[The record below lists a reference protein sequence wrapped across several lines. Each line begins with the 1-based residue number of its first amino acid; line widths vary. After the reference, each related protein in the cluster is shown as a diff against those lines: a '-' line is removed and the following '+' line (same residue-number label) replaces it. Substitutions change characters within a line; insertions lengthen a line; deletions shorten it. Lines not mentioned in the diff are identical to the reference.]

1 MSFLDRYISMISKK
15 NIGGEE
21 MLNLHELVTC
31 IELDKTPSLIEEC
44 IIMPYYIDQK
54 GRYELYQYEFRV
66 ESMNKETFEE
76 YILRIT
82 GKKKIDDVADNIIRI
97 RQICYAKLDRNNQN
111 DILKKIKDY
120 FYFLI
125 NSEDVQ
131 KEIVDIFG
139 EFNLNNLYI
148 CIY

>member
-1 MSFLDRYISMISKK
+1 MSFLDKYISMISKK

-21 MLNLHELVTC
+21 MLNLDELVRC

-44 IIMPYYIDQK
+44 IIMPYYIDK
-54 GRYELYQYEFRV
+54 KSRYELYQYEFCV
-66 ESMNKETFEE
+66 ESMNEETFEE

-82 GKKKIDDVADNIIRI
+82 GKKKIEEISDNILRI
-97 RQICYAKLDRNNQN
+97 RQICYAKFDRNNQD

-131 KEIVDIFG
+131 KEIADIFG
-139 EFNLNNLYI
+139 EFNLNKLYI